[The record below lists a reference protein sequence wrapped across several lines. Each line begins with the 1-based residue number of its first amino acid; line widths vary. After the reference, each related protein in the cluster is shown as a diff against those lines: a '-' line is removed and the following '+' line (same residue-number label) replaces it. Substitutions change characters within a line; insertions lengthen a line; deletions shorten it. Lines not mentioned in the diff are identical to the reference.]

1 MSRLSIDAFPFL
13 HGGHYLAVS
22 VHREFSCRRLT
33 GLCHRTVSW
42 SRLVRC
48 WVMRSVTVRLS
59 SWLGIGVVL
68 SIEIV
73 SDRVGLVNGLVSY
86 S

>member
-13 HGGHYLAVS
+13 HGGHYLSVS

-42 SRLVRC
+42 GRLVRC
-48 WVMRSVTVRLS
+48 WVMRSVTPTGV
-59 SWLGIGVVL
+59 LGTLDVPLLTCDHYPQSQQNIA
-68 SIEIV
+68 
-73 SDRVGLVNGLVSY
+73 R
-86 S
+86 